1 MSAIE
6 RISKQ
11 QLLEHLILLDPES
24 RVWRF
29 GYSASDA
36 AIEMY
41 VNGIHDSDI
50 ILGIRVDITSEVM
63 IAAVHLSIDEE
74 QKIAEIGISTLLAS
88 RRLGYGERLL
98 RYSVDILRNRNI
110 RQLYSVCLPDNQPL
124 VKLFRKLNITSIT
137 SNAGEKEARI
147 NIPMAGID
155 SVVNELRNER
165 LVVIDKAMKPWAEL
179 WRHMFQKSQ

>member
-6 RISKQ
+6 RITKP
-11 QLLEHLILLDPES
+11 QLLEHLNRLDPEG

-50 ILGIRVDITSEVM
+50 ILGIRIDITSDMMV
-63 IAAVHLSIDEE
+63 AVVHLSIDEDT
-74 QKIAEIGISTLLAS
+74 KTAEIGISTLLES
-88 RRLGYGERLL
+88 RRCGYGERLL

-124 VKLFRKLNITSIT
+124 LKLFRKLNITSIT
-137 SNAGEKEARI
+137 SNVGEKEARI
-147 NIPMAGID
+147 SIPMAGID
-155 SVVNELRNER
+155 SVINELRNER
-165 LVVIDKAMKPWAEL
+165 LVVIDMAMKPWAEL
-179 WRHMFQKSQ
+179 WQHMFQKSK